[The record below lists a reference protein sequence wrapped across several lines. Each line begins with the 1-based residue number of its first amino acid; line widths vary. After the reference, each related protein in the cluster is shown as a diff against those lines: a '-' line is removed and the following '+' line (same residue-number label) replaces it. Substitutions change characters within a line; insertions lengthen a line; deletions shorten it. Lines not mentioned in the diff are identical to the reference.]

1 MKNLLLGALLVIVCT
16 SLFGAGTNDITIGQE
31 VRLKSQILQE
41 ERSVLVYLPATY
53 TLSSASYPVMYLLDG
68 GTHFHH
74 VTGIVQFLSSQGLIP
89 EMIVIAVNNVDRTRD
104 FSPTQLTSQSNTGG
118 AEKFMGFLSEELIP
132 YVNAGYRTEP
142 YKLLVGHSLGGA
154 FATYALL
161 SKPEVFNAYIAIS
174 PYLMYDYNYL
184 VRKTIDDLR
193 PNYDNRWFYMTLG
206 DEPDY
211 VEALDKVSQVMGE
224 KSPTGLDF
232 IYVPMKDENHGSI
245 PHLSIYRGLEYI
257 FNGYQLTDENF
268 RKGLSAIDKHYKLL
282 SKKYGYKVET
292 PELVV
297 NLLGYTY
304 MREGDTDR
312 AIKVFMENV
321 KRYPKS
327 SNVYDSLGE
336 ALETNEQFAQAVTN
350 YQKAVDIAGEGDEPN
365 LAIYKSN
372 LERAKTQVAMGK

>member
-1 MKNLLLGALLVIVCT
+1 MKNLLFGAAMAFFCT
-16 SLFGAGTNDITIGQE
+16 ALFGAGTNDFTIGQE

-53 TLSSASYPVMYLLDG
+53 ALSSNSYPVMYLLDG
-68 GTHFHH
+68 ATHFHH
-74 VTGIVQFLSSQGLIP
+74 VSGIVQFLSSQGLIP

-104 FSPTQLTSQSNTGG
+104 FSPTQLTDQSNTGG

-132 YVNAGYRTEP
+132 YVNGSYRTEP
-142 YKLLVGHSLGGA
+142 YRLLVGHSLGGT

-184 VRKTIDDLR
+184 VRKTIADLLSD
-193 PNYDNRWFYMTLG
+193 YDNRWFYMTLG

-211 VEALDKVSQVMGE
+211 VEALDKFSQVIGE
-224 KSPTGLDF
+224 KAPTGLDF
-232 IYVPMKDENHGSI
+232 IYVPMKNENHGSV
-245 PHLSIYRGLEYI
+245 PHLSIYSGLEYI

-268 RKGLSAIDKHYKLL
+268 RKGLPTIDKHYKGL
-282 SKKYGYKVET
+282 SKKYGYKIET

-304 MREGDTDR
+304 LREGDADR

-350 YQKAVDIAGEGDEPN
+350 YQKAVEIASEGNEPN
-365 LAIYKSN
+365 LTVYKRN
-372 LERAKTQVAMGK
+372 LERVKTQVAIGN